1 MYCRFLLIIAIANP
15 SSDSLARRQNAVV
28 SINSNDIV
36 LLSLTSSTNCWLHCI
51 SLLIADVTADFINAD
66 PALALLCQLL
76 IVMTSL
82 LMSSSLIPD
91 LALLCQLLILDFFQ
105 SAMLTSSLL
114 LAASSSRHADVIIA
128 ESRFLFASI
137 QQLISSFFALLIP
150 DFYCSSSSSNLS
162 PAFSEY
168 HNCGS
173 NLTQSR
179 NQQLQELLDS
189 TSPRLF
195 TQNLFNVYVQ
205 RQHTQSLTSSC
216 LDALALLCQLLIV
229 MTSLLMSSSLI
240 PDLALLCQLLIL
252 DFFQSAMLT
261 SSLLLAASSSR
272 HADVIIA
279 ESRFLFASIQQLI
292 SSFFALLIPDFYC
305 SSSSSNLSPAF
316 SEYHSCWSKLA
327 SA

>member
-1 MYCRFLLIIAIANP
+1 MSGCTVSCIWMYCRFLLIIAIANP
-15 SSDSLARRQNAVV
+15 SADSLAR
-28 SINSNDIV
+28 S
-36 LLSLTSSTNCWLHCI
+36 

-137 QQLISSFFALLIP
+137 
-150 DFYCSSSSSNLS
+150 
-162 PAFSEY
+162 E
-168 HNCGS
+168 
-173 NLTQSR
+173 
-179 NQQLQELLDS
+179 
-189 TSPRLF
+189 
-195 TQNLFNVYVQ
+195 
-205 RQHTQSLTSSC
+205 
-216 LDALALLCQLLIV
+216 
-229 MTSLLMSSSLI
+229 
-240 PDLALLCQLLIL
+240 
-252 DFFQSAMLT
+252 
-261 SSLLLAASSSR
+261 
-272 HADVIIA
+272 
-279 ESRFLFASIQQLI
+279 QLI